1 MKLYNVTYELGF
13 AVLIVTVEAP
23 ADVEDYTEV
32 EDIANDL
39 VAEQFGFGI
48 YQSANDITVEEA

>member
-32 EDIANDL
+32 EDIANA
-39 VAEQFGFGI
+39 VVWEQLGFGVEH
-48 YQSANDITVEEA
+48 SANDITVEEA